1 MPKGLKAEWANLPK
15 RRCKNCPA
23 IFKPKRPNQDFCQPN
38 CRKEFDK
45 HGGTFS
51 KLKPE
56 IIKEVRKQVKERDPL
71 DAEWQRKIETQLAE
85 LQAFMRQTI
94 EAFNFRRSA

>member
-15 RRCKNCPA
+15 RRCKNCPT
-23 IFKPKRPNQDFCQPN
+23 IFKPKRPNQEFCQPN

-51 KLKPE
+51 KLKPV
-56 IIKEVRKQVKERDPL
+56 IIAEVRKCVKERNPL
-71 DAEWQRKIETQLAE
+71 DLEWQQKIEREIASLK
-85 LQAFMRQTI
+85 AFRESLE
-94 EAFNFRRSA
+94 EAFIKRTA